1 MRKATRGRKK
11 RFVLSKDVREMCD
24 QFILEVEEDGWVY
37 NPLGMMV
44 DFIEAWQLI
53 DYDMNYKDELQEAL
67 RYVMYHLWV
76 SMFQK

>member
-44 DFIEAWQLI
+44 DFIEEWQLI
-53 DYDMNYKDELQEAL
+53 DYDMNYGDELQEAL